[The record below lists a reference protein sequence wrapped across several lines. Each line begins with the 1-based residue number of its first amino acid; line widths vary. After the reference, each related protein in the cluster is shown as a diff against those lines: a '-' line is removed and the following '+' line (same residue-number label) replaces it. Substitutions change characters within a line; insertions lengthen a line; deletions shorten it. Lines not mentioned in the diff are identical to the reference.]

1 MVKLDIP
8 KLKMLVFE
16 NDWCAQCYTERPI
29 IHRFAI
35 KYHDQLEVEVLNA
48 DNNPLMV
55 KKYNVLT
62 APSIILIKN
71 DEMVE
76 RISRFIDQNQLETV
90 IRYYL

>member
-1 MVKLDIP
+1 
-8 KLKMLVFE
+8 
-16 NDWCAQCYTERPI
+16 
-29 IHRFAI
+29 
-35 KYHDQLEVEVLNA
+35 
-48 DNNPLMV
+48 MV

>member
-1 MVKLDIP
+1 M
-8 KLKMLVFE
+8 
-16 NDWCAQCYTERPI
+16 
-29 IHRFAI
+29 IHRLAI

>member
-29 IHRFAI
+29 IHRLAI

-48 DNNPLMV
+48 IRKDQLFTDLPLNIMI
-55 KKYNVLT
+55 N
-62 APSIILIKN
+62 
-71 DEMVE
+71 
-76 RISRFIDQNQLETV
+76 
-90 IRYYL
+90 